1 MDSIQEI
8 VRAVGRLTAKEKQTL
23 WKQLAQKGYLPERYE
38 AAAPAGKQMGLLPS
52 SPGQPSSPDY
62 ILTFDGGSKGNP
74 GWGYGSY
81 AITRVKDGSQRI
93 ERLDLGDH
101 YTNNEAEYDTLIA
114 GLEGLI
120 ERIETA
126 GQQPQA
132 YSLQVRG
139 DSTLVLNQ
147 VQGKWQAKD
156 PRMKERRGRC
166 LRLLRR
172 FRSVELR
179 IQPRAE
185 SVRVLGH

>member
-1 MDSIQEI
+1 MNSIQDI
-8 VRAVGRLTAKEKQTL
+8 VQAIGRLDPKERQKL
-23 WKQLAQKGYLPERYE
+23 WTRLAQEGYTPGEYQ
-38 AAAPAGKQMGLLPS
+38 ATAPAGKQLGLPS
-52 SPGQPSSPDY
+52 TSSGSPRSPDY

-114 GLEGLI
+114 GLEDLI
-120 ERIETA
+120 QRIETA

-132 YSLQVRG
+132 YSLEVRG

-172 FRSVELR
+172 FDSVDLK
-179 IQPRAE
+179 IQRREE